1 MRYGIGIDTGGT
13 YTDSVIIDFVAHH
26 ILSKS
31 KALTTRQD
39 LRVGIMNSLSGLDA
53 SLFPEVRL
61 AALSTTLATNSIV
74 EGKGQRVGL
83 IIAAPNKATFR
94 VPPNIPAEEVAVIN
108 GAFNRSGQETVAL
121 DIDGGQEAILRLKDS
136 VDAFAV
142 SGYFSIYNPEHEL
155 KLKEFITRESNS
167 PVVCGHEL
175 TGAVGMV
182 ERAITAAFNAR
193 LLPVVGDLLDSV
205 VDMLKQKGIEAPLMV
220 VCGDGS
226 LISEKAARNRPVET
240 ILSGPAASM
249 IGASWLTG
257 LNDAMIADMGGTT
270 TDIGILSGSMP
281 RISENGAIIGGWQTR
296 IRSIEI
302 WTVGLGGD
310 SQISIS
316 AEGAIRIGPRRA
328 EPLSHACSK
337 YPELE
342 RKIEQLRNT
351 EETQRRELDLNYFVL
366 VKRPNFKVEKQEQH
380 VLDALE
386 GSPLHLTEIEQLAGP
401 WFDVRR
407 FVNLG
412 AVAEISFTP
421 TDLLHCMRA
430 LSLWD
435 ANVCESAV
443 AFYAE
448 KTGMSRETLLH
459 KLFNEIAQKLKQTLV
474 SIALAY
480 EEIPIRSQES
490 SELLASILRLG
501 GNSSISAK
509 FQLEKPLIAVGAPVS
524 AYFPAVAEQLGAR
537 LVIPENADVA
547 NAAGAVTGRVIASA
561 QVFIRP
567 VRPMGFIVV
576 PGDEA
581 KVFDHL
587 GEATAFAEQQARQL
601 AHTRAQENGASKIDV
616 TINTEEVAAP
626 LAGGCGKTL
635 LMELR
640 VNAVAIGEPCL
651 QKESAE

>member
-13 YTDSVIIDFVAHH
+13 YTDSVIIDFVAHR

-39 LRVGIMNSLSGLDA
+39 LRIGIMNSLSGLDS
-53 SLFPEVRL
+53 SLFPEVKL

-83 IIAAPNKATFR
+83 IIAVPNKDTFR
-94 VPPNIPAEEVAVIN
+94 IPSNIPAEEVAVIN
-108 GAFNRSGQETVAL
+108 GAFNRSGQETVPLEIA
-121 DIDGGQEAILRLKDS
+121 GGREAILNLKDR

-155 KLKEFITRESNS
+155 KLKEFISQERNC

-175 TGAVGMV
+175 TGAVGMM

-193 LLPVVGDLLDSV
+193 LLPVIGDLLDSV
-205 VDMLKQKGIEAPLMV
+205 VEMLKHKGIEAPLMV

-270 TDIGILSGSMP
+270 TDIGILSGAMP
-281 RISENGAIIGGWQTR
+281 GISENGAIIGGWQTR
-296 IRSIEI
+296 IRSIEV

-310 SQISIS
+310 SRISIS
-316 AEGAIRIGPRRA
+316 SEGAIQIGPRRA

-337 YPELE
+337 YPELKK
-342 RKIEQLRNT
+342 KIEQLSGIQ
-351 EETQRRELDLNYFVL
+351 ETYQKDLDLNYFVL
-366 VKRPNFKVEKQEQH
+366 AKRPNFHVERREQQI
-380 VLDALE
+380 LDALD
-386 GSPLHLTEIEQLAGP
+386 GRPLHLTEIEQLTGP

-407 FVNLG
+407 FANLG
-412 AVAEISFTP
+412 VVSEISFTP
-421 TDLLHCMRA
+421 TDLLHCMGA

-435 ANVCESAV
+435 SNVCESAV
-443 AFYAE
+443 TFYSQ
-448 KTGMSRETLLH
+448 KTGINRETLIQR
-459 KLFNEIAQKLKQTLV
+459 LFNEIAHQLKQILV
-474 SIALAY
+474 SAALAY
-480 EEIPIRSQES
+480 EAIPIRSQES
-490 SELLASILRLG
+490 SALLADMLRLG
-501 GNSSISAK
+501 GDASISAHFK
-509 FQLEKPLIAVGAPVS
+509 LEKPLIAVGAPVS

-547 NAAGAVTGRVIASA
+547 NAAGAVTGRIIASA
-561 QVFIRP
+561 QVFVRP
-567 VRPMGFIVV
+567 VRPMGFIVI
-576 PGDEA
+576 PGDEENI
-581 KVFDHL
+581 FDHL
-587 GEATAFAEQQARQL
+587 SEATAHAEQRARLL
-601 AHTRAQENGASKIDV
+601 AQTRAQENGANDIDV
-616 TINTEEVAAP
+616 TINTEEVTVP
-626 LAGGCGKTL
+626 LAGGWGKTL
-635 LMELR
+635 LMEIKI
-640 VNAVAIGEPCL
+640 NAVAIGEPCL
-651 QKESAE
+651 